1 MYSAMKCAIL
11 GAGSRGTA
19 LAQVLARNGHYPC
32 LWSINQKDCDII
44 AQERENRSY
53 LPWCLLDEKIS
64 CDTHLEK
71 VLEDSSLIVVALPSK
86 ALLFSMK
93 QLRLFYQGQPLILAS
108 KGRNASD
115 FSPLST
121 LITKSLGE
129 LPLAVLSG
137 ASHAEEVVKWL
148 PTGVVIASS
157 ELALAEQMRDFFQNE
172 VFKCCLSSDIVWVQL
187 MGAFKNLIALACGI
201 SDWLGYGVN
210 TKALIFTKGLQ
221 ETAEIWIFLGAQ
233 KETIMSYAGVA
244 DMYVTCSS
252 ALSRNWNAGRL
263 LAEGHSKQEI
273 TWGLMNMIAEGLYMV
288 DSVETFLAKDELPL
302 PLLKMVVDV
311 VNQHVPCASAFE
323 KLLHHC

>member
-1 MYSAMKCAIL
+1 MKCAIL
-11 GAGSRGTA
+11 GAGSWGTA
-19 LAQVLARNGHYPC
+19 LAQVLANNGHYPC
-32 LWSINQKDCDII
+32 LRSINQEDCMII

-64 CDTHLEK
+64 CDTNLEK
-71 VLEDSSLIVVALPSK
+71 VLVNSDLIVVALPSK
-86 ALLFSMK
+86 ALLPSMK
-93 QLRLFYQGQPLILAS
+93 QLHPLYQGQPLVLAS

-121 LITKSLGE
+121 LIIKTLGE

-157 ELALAEQMRDFFQNE
+157 NLPLAEQVRAFFQNE
-172 VFKCCLSSDIVWVQL
+172 VFKCCLSSDMVWVQL
-187 MGAFKNLIALACGI
+187 MGAFKNLIALACGM

-221 ETAEIWIFLGAQ
+221 ETAEIWLSLGAQ
-233 KETIMSYAGVA
+233 KETMMSYAGVA

-252 ALSRNWNAGRL
+252 ALSRNRNAGRL

-273 TWGLMNMIAEGLYMV
+273 TWGLMNMIAEGLYMT
-288 DSVETFLAKDELPL
+288 DSVESFMSTHDLAL
-302 PLLKMVVDV
+302 PLLKMIVDV
-311 VNQHVPCASAFE
+311 VNQQIPCASAFE
-323 KLLHHC
+323 NFLHSC